1 MISIVPREPR
11 LIRVWRFGD
20 APSALR
26 ALSRHGGDE
35 DWLAVV
41 PRGMGQPDW
50 TQSGTGF
57 AWCRVSEHPQP
68 DGTTVYIG
76 AHA

>member
-1 MISIVPREPR
+1 MGDDKV
-11 LIRVWRFGD
+11 IRVWRFYD
-20 APSALR
+20 APKELQ

-41 PRGMGQPDW
+41 PSALAHDYIGWLEFGPFGVCDISSHS
-50 TQSGTGF
+50 QS
-57 AWCRVSEHPQP
+57 
-68 DGTTVYIG
+68 DGSVVYIG